1 MIIQVK
7 KSETQSGAV
16 DRARWLSGVAAT
28 NIVSTKKIIE
38 WLDIIDSGGRVN
50 IPIDGAFAQTIA
62 TIGVK
67 TTLFDVTVISGE
79 DDVSFFDERAFRAAH
94 LLRRG
99 AGGDSESAVEFCRM
113 MADRPIRRH
122 ELV

>member
-7 KSETQSGAV
+7 KSETQASAI

-28 NIVSTKKIIE
+28 NVVSTKKIIE
-38 WLDIIDSGGRVN
+38 WMDIIDSGGRVN
-50 IPIDGAFAQTIA
+50 IPIDGTLAQTIA

-79 DDVSFFDERAFRAAH
+79 DDVSFFDERAFRAAN

-99 AGGDSESAVEFCRM
+99 ADGDSDSAVEFCRM
-113 MADRPIRRH
+113 MADRSIRKH